1 MEICNGND
9 CGCCMMEDTKNWVM
23 PLLPLRDAP
32 EQWATRRY
40 SVTIDFFFPS
50 NYQLQKEIVV

>member
-1 MEICNGND
+1 
-9 CGCCMMEDTKNWVM
+9 M

-40 SVTIDFFFPS
+40 SVTIDFFFPQ
-50 NYQLQKEIVV
+50 QLSTAKGDRRFDVDRNGPSRVGR